1 MDSLC
6 PFEVLVADDS
16 RTIRTQLKQILTQAG
31 YQVTEARD
39 GREAV
44 DLIQE
49 NPPFLAILDIKMP
62 ELDGYGVCQELKE
75 LGEPFTQIPI
85 VLLTSLDSH
94 ALQLLGGE
102 LGAYLRKPINQTELL
117 ETIEA
122 FLPECSQ
129 K

>member
-1 MDSLC
+1 MDSFC
-6 PFEVLVADDS
+6 PLEVLVADDS
-16 RTIRTQLKQILTQAG
+16 RTIRTQLKQILTQEG
-31 YQVTEARD
+31 YRVTEACS

-49 NPPFLAILDIKMP
+49 NPPFLAILDINMP

-75 LGEPFTQIPI
+75 LGKPYTQIPI

-94 ALQLLGGE
+94 ALELLGGE
-102 LGAYLRKPINQTELL
+102 LGAYLRKPIKQAELL

-122 FLPECSQ
+122 FLPEFSQ